1 MRSLGDWRSRA
12 DYNEITYKYRT
23 EDKNGEMNE
32 TVQYF
37 VETYAKDMKNRCKMS
52 IYNQLESQK

>member
-1 MRSLGDWRSRA
+1 MPGGLGEAFLFQVSDTWDSMRSLGDWRRRA

-32 TVQYF
+32 TV
-37 VETYAKDMKNRCKMS
+37 
-52 IYNQLESQK
+52 